1 MTLRRLLQDESGVEL
16 IGNVREVSPDPIL
29 LSRGC
34 SGCREGPDGMGW
46 LCDHSGAGVVS
57 EGGWSP
63 GSLGLG
69 MCEWRGNLSTVLF
82 LHASTCL
89 SLNGPCPALIPF
101 ALLSPLPGTPFCS
114 FCAFPQPLVL

>member
-46 LCDHSGAGVVS
+46 LCDHSGAGSCLRGAGARAPWAWGCVS
-57 EGGWSP
+57 GVEVSQQ
-63 GSLGLG
+63 
-69 MCEWRGNLSTVLF
+69 C
-82 LHASTCL
+82 
-89 SLNGPCPALIPF
+89 
-101 ALLSPLPGTPFCS
+101 CS
-114 FCAFPQPLVL
+114 YMRPHAFPLMGRAPH